1 MVNGVSTNDV
11 LNLVQSQIDSGN
23 TRTSVAVSIIKQI
36 QDQQTIEGQALVKMI
51 QQSSLDGTGRLVD
64 IST

>member
-1 MVNGVSTNDV
+1 MVNGVSSTGM

-36 QDQQTIEGQALVKMI
+36 QDQQTLEGQALVKMI
-51 QQSSLDGTGRLVD
+51 QQTSLDGNGSLVD